1 MTTTNT
7 AQPLPEQLRAEA
19 LDIGDKGAILLMLY
33 NAAIELLEEAKS
45 AIERGD
51 RVEKGRQLSQ
61 THAIISELLASLDF
75 DIDGDLAEK
84 LKDLYVFM
92 LEQLVRAN
100 TNNDANS
107 LNVVISLL
115 RTLNSGWEGAVASER
130 ARVSL
135 EKERRSHAAVS

>member
-1 MTTTNT
+1 MNSTNT
-7 AQPLPEQLRAEA
+7 AQPLPEQPRAEA
-19 LDIGDKGAILLMLY
+19 FDIGEKGAILLMLY
-33 NAAIELLEEAKS
+33 NAAIEQLEEAKS

-51 RVEKGRQLSQ
+51 RVEKGRLLSQ

-100 TNNDANS
+100 MNNDANS

-115 RTLNSGWEGAVASER
+115 RTLYSGWEGAVASER

-135 EKERRSHAAVS
+135 GRKQRSHAGVS

>member
-1 MTTTNT
+1 MNT
-7 AQPLPEQLRAEA
+7 AQVLKEESRVKTP

-51 RVEKGRQLSQ
+51 LVEKGRHLSQ
-61 THAIISELLASLDF
+61 THAIVSELLASLDF

-92 LEQLVRAN
+92 LDQLTRAN
-100 TNNDANS
+100 MNNDANS

-115 RTLNSGWEGAVASER
+115 RTLYGGWEGAVASER
-130 ARVSL
+130 ARLSQGR
-135 EKERRSHAAVS
+135 ERRSLAGV